1 MKWCVLGFVLLFAT
15 ACDTDKD
22 AERPTAV
29 EPVDGKGDA
38 FGSGSPSSDCPDP
51 STLTRPEFDSCR
63 GEDGRFVNTECC
75 LIRCTNVHV
84 DLDING
90 GLFEEG
96 YGSAFDI
103 DPRGGETLTD
113 GSSNETMIELAPL
126 DADGPQT
133 EITLGQRRFD
143 SDDLEITSSIE
154 DGTEG
159 GIRVYDFTSNS
170 GDEFQVRLFDEPQVG
185 VLMVKEEGDDR
196 LRHYSTFDCRPGAEP
211 LSF

>member
-1 MKWCVLGFVLLFAT
+1 MKWCAVVLVLMFT
-15 ACDTDKD
+15 MACDTGKD
-22 AERPTAV
+22 SETASAV
-29 EPVDGKGDA
+29 EPTGGKSDS
-38 FGSGSPSSDCPDP
+38 FGASAPSESCPDP
-51 STLTRPEFDSCR
+51 STLTRPEFDTCR
-63 GEDGRFVNTECC
+63 GEDGRFVDSNCC
-75 LIRCTNVHV
+75 FIRCTNVHV

-126 DADGPQT
+126 RDGPQT

-143 SDDLEITSSIE
+143 SDELEITSSIE